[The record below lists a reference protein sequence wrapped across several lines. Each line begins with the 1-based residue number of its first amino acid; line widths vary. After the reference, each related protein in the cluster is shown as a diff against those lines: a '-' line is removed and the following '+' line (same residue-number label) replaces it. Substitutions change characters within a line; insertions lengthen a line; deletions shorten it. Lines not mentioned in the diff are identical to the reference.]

1 MRGIVWGK
9 SLQRAIPVLETIKN
23 AYLLTDEEVI
33 HERKNSTNYI
43 ITFSNGDHW
52 EAVGANE
59 NRRGKRANV
68 SYVDAY
74 IDPRIMDEV
83 IKPATVALPYH
94 AINYFYP
101 REDEQCQLTIA

>member
-9 SLQRAIPVLETIKN
+9 NIQRAIPVLKRIKD
-23 AYLLTDEEVI
+23 AYLLIGEEVI
-33 HERKNSTNYI
+33 FESKTSTHHA
-43 ITFSNGDHW
+43 ITFSNGDYW
-52 EAVGANE
+52 EAIGAYE

-101 REDEQCQLTIA
+101 REDE